1 MSKHLLDE
9 TAEFAL
15 PGRGRHSSPDTGEFE
30 VTQRIEPIGQPRAAQ
45 RPRPDEA
52 PRTR

>member
-9 TAEFAL
+9 TAEFKMPAL
-15 PGRGRHSSPDTGEFE
+15 GRHASPETGELE
-30 VTQRIEPIGQPRAAQ
+30 ATQRMEPPFGRRPSQ

-52 PRTR
+52 PRAR